1 MKKAIVL
8 ILPIFFLAQS
18 CNILTSGLTG
28 KGGSGSRGVFISTD
42 NGQTWQESNALT
54 AGGSISGANVNRL
67 VVDRNDSKN
76 LLAVTGNSGVYASN
90 DSGATWFQFLPNVS
104 GHDAYLNPQNSQEI
118 VVAGVSGSRPA
129 IVKSID
135 GGGAWTQVYSHPVA
149 EAAVTA
155 IVYDQRNPAILYAGL
170 STGTIIK
177 SIDGGLNWNILV
189 THKDRVVRLLLSA
202 NGSTLYMLG
211 RAQGL
216 KKSNDGGRTWTDLEL
231 PEKHT
236 SELQSQFYLLFL
248 LFFLMIRRPPTSTLF
263 PYTTL
268 FRSMGARFI
277 CLAAHRVSKNQTTE
291 AGPGRTWSFR
301 KKRPSTT
308 TWHSK
313 IRRTPTFCI
322 WPHPPGC
329 IKLPTGAAV
338 GANYRSPQRHRSRRS
353 RR

>member
-231 PEKHT
+231 PEK
-236 SELQSQFYLLFL
+236 
-248 LFFLMIRRPPTSTLF
+248 
-263 PYTTL
+263 TTEHNDL
-268 FRSMGARFI
+268 AFENPANAKVLY
-277 CLAAHRVSKNQTTE
+277 LAASTGLYKTTDGGGRWSKLSIPATPSVTQVSAVTVSGANNSQVFAAVRSTIYRSDDGG
-291 AGPGRTWSFR
+291 ASWRTQS
-301 KKRPSTT
+301 
-308 TWHSK
+308 
-313 IRRTPTFCI
+313 
-322 WPHPPGC
+322 
-329 IKLPTGAAV
+329 LPTNRVVSGIIID
-338 GANYRSPQRHRSRRS
+338 PQEPSRVYAGLKEP
-353 RR
+353 